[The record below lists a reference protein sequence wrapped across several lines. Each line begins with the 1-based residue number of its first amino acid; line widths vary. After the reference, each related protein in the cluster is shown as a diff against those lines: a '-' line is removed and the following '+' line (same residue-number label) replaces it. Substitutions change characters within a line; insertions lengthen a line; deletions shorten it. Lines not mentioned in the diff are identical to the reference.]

1 LLQLIDMLP
10 GGQLPQAVEDGLPVP
25 DEVGKQAEALGW
37 TASIGWTAST
47 SRPRSHIRATAA
59 YLAMM
64 RPA

>member
-25 DEVGKQAEALGW
+25 GEVGKQAEAL
-37 TASIGWTAST
+37 GWTAST

-59 YLAMM
+59 YLAMT